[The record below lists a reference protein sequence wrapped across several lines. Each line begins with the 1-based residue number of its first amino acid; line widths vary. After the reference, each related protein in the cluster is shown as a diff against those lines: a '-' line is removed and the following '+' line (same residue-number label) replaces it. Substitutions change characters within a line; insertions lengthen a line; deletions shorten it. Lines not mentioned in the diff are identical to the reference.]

1 MEAKYPFIQLMADRD
16 EEIDHGSIEP
26 VQHTN
31 FDANS
36 RLQILVK
43 EECNLVTIARAKF
56 WRNECYQ
63 NRYPVIR
70 SIEIERI
77 QGSNF

>member
-1 MEAKYPFIQLMADRD
+1 MESKYPFIQLMADRD
-16 EEIDHGSIEP
+16 EEIHGSIEP

-63 NRYPVIR
+63 NRYRVIR